1 MFITVSC
8 YRGVIFIRSDVTQ
21 HRAVPGTKTSLQT
34 IFLSNLLYSDFILNF
49 IYLKVHS
56 KTDVLLS
63 VFQSKPMGAGGYK
76 HTLIPSG
83 EKEPPRGRCDLDEDV
98 AVESFAG
105 WNDEIWLT
113 SR

>member
-34 IFLSNLLYSDFILNF
+34 ILLSNLLYSDFILNF

-56 KTDVLLS
+56 KTDVHLS
-63 VFQSKPMGAGGYK
+63 VFQSKPMGAGG
-76 HTLIPSG
+76 TNFWAFVTVIPDYQLHLPYRSCC
-83 EKEPPRGRCDLDEDV
+83 RCRVTDF
-98 AVESFAG
+98 S
-105 WNDEIWLT
+105 
-113 SR
+113 